1 MDSRKVDMKKVLYG
15 TIILV
20 AIVALVSLVYWLFS
34 SESMENVQLMQ
45 DIYGPTEANT
55 TFTNQPVPVLPVEFP
70 PELPQVQNG
79 AFDSIVLPN
88 DADDDMGGIMPPQPV
103 EQLINSNYLSPSDTV
118 IGVATHIQGKLPNL
132 QLRDDIPIPR
142 TLETPFNNSTIP
154 EKDYGKFPT
163 NVWQ

>member
-1 MDSRKVDMKKVLYG
+1 MESRKVNLKKVLNG
-15 TIILV
+15 TAAFIVIIVL
-20 AIVALVSLVYWLFS
+20 ISFLYWIFS

-45 DIYGPTEANT
+45 DIYGANT
-55 TFTNQPVPVLPVEFP
+55 TFTNQPVPTLPVEFP
-70 PELPQVQNG
+70 PELPPVQNS
-79 AFDSIVLPN
+79 AFDSIVIPN

-103 EQLINSNYLSPSDTV
+103 EQLINSNYLSPSDSV
-118 IGVATHIQGKLPNL
+118 IGVATHIQGKLPNF